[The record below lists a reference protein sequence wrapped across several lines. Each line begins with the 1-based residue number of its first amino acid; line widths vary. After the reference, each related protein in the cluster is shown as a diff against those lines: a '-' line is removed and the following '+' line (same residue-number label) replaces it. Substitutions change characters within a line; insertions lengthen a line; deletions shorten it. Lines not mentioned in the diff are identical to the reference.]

1 MNPVNANEFI
11 TGSHDKTIMIWD
23 AVKAKMVKCLKG
35 NDQGIWNLNYTKNGK
50 NFVSASPDGVCKM
63 WDARSGKE
71 VAKYAAHKRRV
82 SNKWRNFLSV
92 SVFSAT
98 KPCLIVAT
106 K

>member
-1 MNPVNANEFI
+1 
-11 TGSHDKTIMIWD
+11 MIWD

-71 VAKYAAHKRRV
+71 TAKYHAHKRRV
-82 SNKWRNFLSV
+82 SIKWRNFLSV
-92 SVFSAT
+92 PF
-98 KPCLIVAT
+98 IVLQSHA
-106 K
+106 